1 MAVHTVAR
9 GHVSTKRIVPES
21 VPAGMWHNVNIFI
34 SGCLVG
40 VLIGVVLRQWAEP
53 QFVPVLV
60 FEPAATDCDCSKHDV
75 LRTLPEAGSITV
87 EYGRW
92 RSIYNNVSVCV
103 FLYIYIYIYIYMC
116 VCVYGMCG
124 VIACMYVFVCGVC
137 VVWMFACEYVC
148 TYAQM
153 CVCVRVRACLCVRV
167 CARACLCMNVFVCE
181 HVHIYVCVCACVLY
195 MFGVYVRSYECAFCG
210 PW

>member
-9 GHVSTKRIVPES
+9 GHVSTKRIVLES

-60 FEPAATDCDCSKHDV
+60 FEPAATDCDCSKDDV

-87 EYGRW
+87 AYPSSYEEF
-92 RSIYNNVSVCV
+92 SKSH
-103 FLYIYIYIYIYMC
+103 LP
-116 VCVYGMCG
+116 
-124 VIACMYVFVCGVC
+124 
-137 VVWMFACEYVC
+137 
-148 TYAQM
+148 
-153 CVCVRVRACLCVRV
+153 
-167 CARACLCMNVFVCE
+167 
-181 HVHIYVCVCACVLY
+181 
-195 MFGVYVRSYECAFCG
+195 GVYDQEQAGKRMKLPTPETWETQVSLHGNKASTWESLIGEVFR
-210 PW
+210 

>member
-21 VPAGMWHNVNIFI
+21 VPAGMLHNVNIFT

-60 FEPAATDCDCSKHDV
+60 FEPAATDCDCSKDDV

-87 EYGRW
+87 AYGRW
-92 RSIYNNVSVCV
+92 RSIY
-103 FLYIYIYIYIYMC
+103 M
-116 VCVYGMCG
+116 
-124 VIACMYVFVCGVC
+124 
-137 VVWMFACEYVC
+137 
-148 TYAQM
+148 
-153 CVCVRVRACLCVRV
+153 
-167 CARACLCMNVFVCE
+167 
-181 HVHIYVCVCACVLY
+181 
-195 MFGVYVRSYECAFCG
+195 
-210 PW
+210 